1 MAQDL
6 ITASLKAGI
15 TDGVSL
21 YKNQSTEIDLAEY
34 LNLKR
39 ITGETITYP
48 YSGTPFVQDGGD
60 LANRP
65 ILQIASGASHTLL
78 LSTDGSMASFGT
90 NAFGELGNG
99 GTSPSGI
106 PTMVV
111 NDVVGLDSVTK
122 IKCHSSYSSWAL
134 TQDKDLFGW
143 GYIRNSVGIQQS
155 NIPFLIESG
164 VLDFAICEVNY
175 GMLKV
180 VRKSSGLFYKYNTGS
195 FTSFSTA
202 SLGSL
207 SGKTVTQ
214 IEGYGPYVVAL
225 CSDNTMYSVIES
237 NLYWVQL
244 PLNGALTGKT
254 VTRLVGGYDRIFAF
268 CSDGTIAGL
277 GSNAYGKLGTGN
289 TISQSSWTAVS
300 KTGILSGKTITDLSV
315 GTEHTLFIC
324 SDGTVAAVGNNT
336 FGQLGNGNTFSSAT
350 AVKVYSD
357 GYLKNKLPISVAA
370 GSFHSVVLTSDG
382 NVFTFGSDINNEL
395 GNGQTLANSSTPAPI
410 IKEGFTK
417 YTNHIRFTSTGLPP
431 GLSFDG
437 NLVETAKII
446 GSPTTTG
453 ATNSLIKIE
462 LSDFT
467 LYNPTPSTGN
477 VYQTEAVTYISF
489 PFEVKDQPTGLQPE
503 DSNIIPNED
512 VGEFL
517 SLNGVDVFFDLQS
530 RALSLTPPKAEA
542 TIANDSKVIN
552 SMEVD
557 RLIVKAGET
566 LWLNLRFVKGP
577 TPFDPVATGLR
588 FGVVG
593 KLGGPLLMEGD
604 TFTKVGTG
612 SLAYYRMRVTAVENE
627 FAAIIDDYYDEDAV
641 EQIASANENQPSTS
655 GDIEGLCEL
664 VLTTG
669 SGETIADIKS
679 DTLGVVLKRSIF
691 A

>member
-21 YKNQSTEIDLAEY
+21 YKNQSTEIDLANY

-39 ITGETITYP
+39 ITGEAINYP
-48 YSGTPFVQDGGD
+48 YSGTPFVQDGGY
-60 LANRP
+60 LANKP
-65 ILQIASGASHTLL
+65 ISQIASGASHTLL
-78 LSTDGSMASFGT
+78 LLTDGSMASFGT
-90 NAFGELGNG
+90 NGAGELGIG
-99 GTSPSGI
+99 VQPQPDT

-111 NDVVGLDSVTK
+111 NDIVGLDAITK
-122 IKCHSSYSSWAL
+122 IKGHSSASSWAL
-134 TQDKDLFGW
+134 TSDKDLFGW
-143 GYIRNSVGIQQS
+143 GHINSVGIQYS
-155 NIPFLIESG
+155 NIPLLIESG
-164 VLDFAICEVNY
+164 VLDFAICEVLY

-180 VRKSSGLFYKYNTGS
+180 VRKSSGLFYKYNTGAYTS
-195 FTSFSTA
+195 FTTTA
-202 SLGSL
+202 LGSL

-214 IEGYGPYVVAL
+214 IEGYGSYILAL

-237 NLYWVQL
+237 NLSWVQL
-244 PLNGALTGKT
+244 SLNGALTGKT

-277 GSNAYGKLGTGN
+277 GSNAYGKLGNGN
-289 TISQSSWTAVS
+289 TISQSSWVAVS
-300 KTGILSGKTITDLSV
+300 KTGALSGKTITDLSV

-336 FGQLGNGNTFSSAT
+336 LGQLGNGNTFSSAT

-357 GYLKNKLPISVAA
+357 GHLKNKVPMSVAA
-370 GSFHSVVLTSDG
+370 GNWHSVILTSDG
-382 NVFTFGSDINNEL
+382 DVFTFGSDVNNEL
-395 GNGQTLANSSTPAPI
+395 GNGQLLANSSTPVPI
-410 IKEGFTK
+410 IKNGFTK

-437 NLVETAKII
+437 DLIQTAKII
-446 GSPTTTG
+446 GSPTTSG
-453 ATNSLIKIE
+453 ITNSLIKVE

-477 VYQTEAVTYISF
+477 VYQTEGITYISF

-503 DSNIIPNED
+503 DSNPIPNED

-530 RALSLTPPKAEA
+530 RALSLTPPKPEV
-542 TIANDSKVIN
+542 TITNDSKVIN
-552 SMEVD
+552 EMEVE
-557 RLIVKAGET
+557 RLLVKTGET
-566 LWLNLRFVKGP
+566 LWINLRFVKGT
-577 TPFDPVATGLR
+577 TPLDPVATGLR
-588 FGVVG
+588 FGVAG
-593 KLGGPLLMEGD
+593 KVGGPLLMEGD

-612 SLAYYRMRVTAVENE
+612 SSAYYRMRVTAVENE
-627 FAAIIDDYYDEDAV
+627 FGAIIDDYYDDDAV
-641 EQIASANENQPSTS
+641 EQITEARENQS
-655 GDIEGLCEL
+655 GASGELEGLCEV

-669 SGETIADIKS
+669 TGATIADLKS

-691 A
+691 